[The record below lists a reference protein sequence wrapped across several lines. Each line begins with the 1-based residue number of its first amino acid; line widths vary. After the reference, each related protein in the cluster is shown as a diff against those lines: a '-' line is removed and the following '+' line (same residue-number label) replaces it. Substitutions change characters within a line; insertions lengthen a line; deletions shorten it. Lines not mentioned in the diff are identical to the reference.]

1 MTPEQKDTYIN
12 LLENFKNV
20 IVKNNKGWRLD
31 ELAAI
36 KAIEEFENG
45 LPCNQEGGLTPLAPD
60 VATVCPEHGEPV
72 SNLIHFSC
80 GCFVTRPAG
89 NANRWLARRND
100 ERLQPRHSQ

>member
-45 LPCNQEGGLTPLAPD
+45 LPCNQEGGLTPREPD
-60 VATVCPEHGEPV
+60 ACPECGEEY
-72 SNLIHFSC
+72 SGAC
-80 GCFVTRPAG
+80 GKCAVG
-89 NANRWLARRND
+89 H
-100 ERLQPRHSQ
+100 ERG